1 MQELLDP
8 KAGGAVVDVASAGAS
23 AVPTQTRVGKA
34 STHARTVLREAGIGL
49 ALVVL
54 VVVFAL
60 LSPIFLTAGNLTN
73 IFTQISINVILA
85 VGMTFVILIGGIDL
99 SVGSVMALCAVIAG
113 TVLKVD
119 TFQPGTAIGLALLA
133 SIAVGAVCGFANGAI
148 SAYWGIPSFI
158 VTLGMLNIARG
169 AALQWT
175 QARSIYEFP
184 DAFNNFG
191 SATVLGLPAIFLVS
205 LALVAIGWFV
215 LNRTVFGRL
224 IHAVGSNEEA
234 VRLAGHNVRR
244 TKIAAF
250 VIAGAT
256 VGVGAVIYMMRLTI
270 ASPISGIGF
279 ELNAIAAVIIGGT
292 SLSGGRG
299 SIIGTLLGACIIG
312 VLANGLILIGMSDF
326 LRQMVTGFVIIL
338 AVVLDAYRARLS
350 GTGGGR

>member
-1 MQELLDP
+1 MTTP
-8 KAGGAVVDVASAGAS
+8 SSSATPRTAQI
-23 AVPTQTRVGKA
+23 APP
-34 STHARTVLREAGIGL
+34 STFRSKSQTVLREAGIGV
-49 ALVVL
+49 ALVLL
-54 VVVFAL
+54 VGVFAL
-60 LSPIFLTAGNLTN
+60 LSPIFLTTGNITN

-99 SVGSVMALCAVIAG
+99 SVGSVMAFCAVVAG
-113 TVLKVD
+113 TVLKLEGLDV
-119 TFQPGTAIGLALLA
+119 GMAIFLALLA
-133 SIAVGAVCGFANGAI
+133 SIAVGAICGLANGWI
-148 SAYWGIPSFI
+148 SAFWAIPSFI

-191 SATVLGLPAIFLVS
+191 SATVLGVPAIFLVA

-224 IHAVGSNEEA
+224 IYAIGNNEEA
-234 VRLAGHNVRR
+234 VRLAGHNVRAYR
-244 TKIAAF
+244 IAAF
-250 VIAGAT
+250 VICGAA
-256 VGVGAVIYMMRLTI
+256 VGVGAVIYMTRLTI

-299 SIIGTLLGACIIG
+299 SIVGTLLGACIIG

-338 AVVLDAYRARLS
+338 AVVLDVYRARLTR
-350 GTGGGR
+350 GAA

>member
-1 MQELLDP
+1 
-8 KAGGAVVDVASAGAS
+8 
-23 AVPTQTRVGKA
+23 
-34 STHARTVLREAGIGL
+34 VLREAGIGVALL
-49 ALVVL
+49 ALIA
-54 VVVFAL
+54 VFSM
-60 LSPIFLTAGNLTN
+60 LSPIFLTANNITN

-85 VGMTFVILIGGIDL
+85 VGMTFVILVGGIDL
-99 SVGSVMALCAVIAG
+99 SVGSVMAFCAVVAG
-113 TVLKVD
+113 TVLKVE
-119 TFQPGTAIGLALLA
+119 TLPVGAAIALALAA
-133 SIAVGAVCGFANGAI
+133 SIAVGAACGLANGWV
-148 SAYWGIPSFI
+148 SAFWGIPSFI

-175 QARSIYEFP
+175 EARSIYEFP

-191 SATVLGLPAIFLVS
+191 SATLLGVPAIFLVALS
-205 LALVAIGWFV
+205 LVAIGWFV

-224 IHAVGSNEEA
+224 LYAIGNNEEA

-244 TKIAAF
+244 YKIAAF
-250 VIAGAT
+250 VIAGVA

-270 ASPISGIGF
+270 ASPIIGIGF

-338 AVVLDAYRARLS
+338 AVVLDVYRARL
-350 GTGGGR
+350 TQRRTA

>member
-1 MQELLDP
+1 MQAMNLTSSSTP
-8 KAGGAVVDVASAGAS
+8 AAAASMGDRAAL
-23 AVPTQTRVGKA
+23 
-34 STHARTVLREAGIGL
+34 VLREAGIGL
-49 ALVVL
+49 ALLVL
-54 VVVFAL
+54 LGVFAL
-60 LSPIFLTAGNLTN
+60 LSPIFLTAGNITN

-99 SVGSVMALCAVIAG
+99 SVGSVMAFCAVVAG
-113 TVLKVD
+113 TVLKLD
-119 TFQPGTAIGLALLA
+119 GLDPALAIALALAA
-133 SIAVGAVCGFANGAI
+133 SIAVGAVCGLVNGAV
-148 SAYWGIPSFI
+148 SAWWAIPSFI

-191 SATVLGLPAIFLVS
+191 SATLLGVPAIFLVA
-205 LALVAIGWFV
+205 LALVLAGWFV

-224 IHAVGSNEEA
+224 VYAIGNNEEA
-234 VRLAGHNVRR
+234 VRLAGHSVRFY
-244 TKIAAF
+244 KIAAF
-250 VIAGAT
+250 VICGAA
-256 VGVGAVIYMMRLTI
+256 VGVGAVIYMTRLTI

-338 AVVLDAYRARLS
+338 AVVLDVLRARLAQ
-350 GTGGGR
+350 RAAR

>member
-1 MQELLDP
+1 MRW
-8 KAGGAVVDVASAGAS
+8 KCAVV
-23 AVPTQTRVGKA
+23 
-34 STHARTVLREAGIGL
+34 
-49 ALVVL
+49 
-54 VVVFAL
+54 
-60 LSPIFLTAGNLTN
+60 
-73 IFTQISINVILA
+73 
-85 VGMTFVILIGGIDL
+85 
-99 SVGSVMALCAVIAG
+99 AG
-113 TVLKVD
+113 TVLKLD
-119 TFQPGTAIGLALLA
+119 GLDPALAIALALAA
-133 SIAVGAVCGFANGAI
+133 SIAVGAVCGLVNGAV
-148 SAYWGIPSFI
+148 SAWWAIPSFI

-191 SATVLGLPAIFLVS
+191 SATLLGVPAIFLVA
-205 LALVAIGWFV
+205 LALVLAGWFV

-224 IHAVGSNEEA
+224 VYAIGNNEEA
-234 VRLAGHNVRR
+234 VRLAGHSVRFY
-244 TKIAAF
+244 KIAAF
-250 VIAGAT
+250 VICGAA
-256 VGVGAVIYMMRLTI
+256 VGVGAVIYMTRLTI

-338 AVVLDAYRARLS
+338 AVVLDVLRARLAQ
-350 GTGGGR
+350 RAAR

>member
-1 MQELLDP
+1 MMSTP
-8 KAGGAVVDVASAGAS
+8 TASAPVTAS
-23 AVPTQTRVGKA
+23 PASLHAKTR
-34 STHARTVLREAGIGL
+34 TILREAGIGV
-49 ALVVL
+49 ALVFL
-54 VVVFAL
+54 VAVFAL
-60 LSPIFLTAGNLTN
+60 LSPIFLTPNNITN

-99 SVGSVMALCAVIAG
+99 SVGSVMAFCAVVAG
-113 TVLKVD
+113 TVLKHEGLEVG
-119 TFQPGTAIGLALLA
+119 PAIGLALLA
-133 SIAVGAVCGFANGAI
+133 SIAVGALCGLANGAV
-148 SAYWGIPSFI
+148 SAFWAIPSFI

-191 SATVLGLPAIFLVS
+191 SASLLGIPAIFVVA
-205 LALVAIGWFV
+205 LALVALGWFV

-224 IHAVGSNEEA
+224 IYAIGNNEEA
-234 VRLAGHNVRR
+234 VRLAGHNVRAY
-244 TKIAAF
+244 KIAAF
-250 VIAGAT
+250 VICGAA
-256 VGVGAVIYMMRLTI
+256 VGVGAVIYMTRLTI

-299 SIIGTLLGACIIG
+299 SIVGTLLGACIIG

-338 AVVLDAYRARLS
+338 AVVLDAYRARL
-350 GTGGGR
+350 TRAAR

>member
-1 MQELLDP
+1 MNP
-8 KAGGAVVDVASAGAS
+8 TSSATTPAAAAASLRQKSRAA
-23 AVPTQTRVGKA
+23 
-34 STHARTVLREAGIGL
+34 LREAGIGV
-49 ALVVL
+49 ALVCL
-54 VVVFAL
+54 TAVFAL
-60 LSPIFLTAGNLTN
+60 LSPIFLTPSNITN

-99 SVGSVMALCAVIAG
+99 SVGSVMAFCAVVAG
-113 TVLKVD
+113 TVLKLEGLD
-119 TFQPGTAIGLALLA
+119 TGLAIGLALLA
-133 SIAVGAVCGFANGAI
+133 SIAVGAVCGLANGAV

-175 QARSIYEFP
+175 QARSLYEFP
-184 DAFNNFG
+184 DAFNDFG
-191 SATVLGLPAIFLVS
+191 SATLLGAPAIFLVA
-205 LALVAIGWFV
+205 LALVALGWFV

-224 IHAVGSNEEA
+224 IYAIGNNEEA
-234 VRLAGHNVRR
+234 VRLAGHNVMGY
-244 TKIAAF
+244 KIAAF
-250 VIAGAT
+250 VICGAA
-256 VGVGAVIYMMRLTI
+256 VGVGAVIYMTRLTI

-299 SIIGTLLGACIIG
+299 SIVGTLLGACIIG

-338 AVVLDAYRARLS
+338 AVVLDVYRARLARGS
-350 GTGGGR
+350 A